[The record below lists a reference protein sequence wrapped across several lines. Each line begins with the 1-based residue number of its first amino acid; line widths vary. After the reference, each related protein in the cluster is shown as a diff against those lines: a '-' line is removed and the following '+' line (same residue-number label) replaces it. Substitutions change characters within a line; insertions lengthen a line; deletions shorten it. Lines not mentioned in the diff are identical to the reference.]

1 MWSDIETS
9 KDLLGYLVHAS
20 LLKDVV
26 TNEKNLP
33 ITIGLYG
40 DWGCGKSSI
49 LKILKEELEKD
60 NDCVVV
66 YFDGWSFESFD
77 DAKMALIQGIV
88 DALEQNERIWA
99 KLEDEAKDTVQNLKD
114 SFKKLRKSISWMRL
128 LKWTVTTGVPIA
140 AAGATG
146 GVSLIIPTL
155 LDLFNKNRGKLE
167 EVLTNEHTE
176 QLLKDTLFKDDEEKK
191 YEAVREFRKDFEELI
206 NNSKQGKI
214 VVLIDDLDRCMPRHI
229 IDNLE
234 AIKLFLNVPK
244 TAFVIAADRFIVSN
258 AIKSEYKTIIEAAEK
273 EGEKQNNNRPN
284 LGDSYME
291 KFIQLPYNIP
301 ALSRKEVET
310 YVTLLFCQS
319 LLSEKQFDKVQS
331 DFVDFSNKNKFD
343 RYGWDNIQE
352 ILKDECDNKQALYET
367 IGFVTRFSNIIGQS
381 LRWNPRLIKRFLNAY
396 EIRANLLSKSDICDS
411 KNKFALLKLM
421 LIEQQYIEQF
431 KQLNDWIMNTKEASN
446 ELLKIESYSQSDRKG
461 ELEYKDWQQDEL
473 LQIISEEPKFSSV
486 NMKELFWV
494 SRDNMV
500 VDMSGISLVPSR
512 IRAILKE
519 AYDANDK
526 ICENVV
532 KTKVANMTQDDLK
545 DFFNLLDA
553 RISTAPNDKNGYRI
567 YCICD
572 KENIE
577 GAYKRLK
584 GIVSRIDVK
593 KIPIS
598 VGNNFHDLLIKYN
611 DDDLRNILSKNQR
624 LIKTID
630 SVQ

>member
-9 KDLLGYLVHAS
+9 KDLLGYMVHAS

-33 ITIGLYG
+33 VTIGLYG

-49 LKILKEELEKD
+49 LKILKEELEKAD
-60 NDCVVV
+60 DCVVV

-77 DAKMALIQGIV
+77 DAKMALIQGII
-88 DALEQNERIWA
+88 DALEKNERFWTKI
-99 KLEDEAKDTVQNLKD
+99 KNETKDTVENFKK
-114 SFKKLRKSISWMRL
+114 SFKKLRKSICWMRL
-128 LKWTVTTGVPIA
+128 LKWAVTTGVPIA

-146 GVSLIIPTL
+146 GASLIIPIL
-155 LDLFNKNRGKLE
+155 LDFFNKNKGNLD
-167 EVLTNEHTE
+167 EVLTNEHAE
-176 QLLKDTLFKDDEEKK
+176 QLLKETLFKDDEEKK
-191 YEAVREFRKDFEELI
+191 YEAVREFRKDFEDLI
-206 NNSKQGKI
+206 NDSKQGKI
-214 VVLIDDLDRCMPRHI
+214 VVLIDDLDRCLPRHI

-258 AIKSEYKTIIEAAEK
+258 AIKSEYETIIE
-273 EGEKQNNNRPN
+273 GERQKDRPN

-301 ALSRKEVET
+301 TLSRKEVET

-319 LLSEKQFDKVQS
+319 LLCEKLFDKVQS
-331 DFVDFSNKNKFD
+331 DFVEFSSKNKFD

-352 ILKDECDNKQALYET
+352 ILKDECENKQSLYET

-396 EIRANLLSKSDICDS
+396 EIRANLLAKSDICDT

-431 KQLNDWIMNTKEASN
+431 KQLNGWIMNTKETSN
-446 ELLKIESYSQSDRKG
+446 ELLKIETYSLSDRKG
-461 ELEYKDWQQDEL
+461 ELEYKDWKQDEL

-519 AYDANDK
+519 AYEATDK
-526 ICENVV
+526 ICENVI
-532 KTKVANMTQDDLK
+532 KTKVVNMTQDDLK

-553 RISTAPNDKNGYRI
+553 QISTAPNVKTGYNI

-572 KENIE
+572 NENIDE
-577 GAYKRLK
+577 AYKHLK
-584 GIVSRIDVK
+584 GIISRIDVR

-598 VGNNFHDLLIKYN
+598 IGNRFHDLLIKHNN
-611 DDDLRNILSKNQR
+611 DAEFREILSKNKK

>member
-9 KDLLGYLVHAS
+9 KDLLGYMVHAS

-26 TNEKNLP
+26 TNENNLP

-49 LKILKEELEKD
+49 LKILKEELEKE

-77 DAKMALIQGIV
+77 DAKMALIQGII
-88 DALEQNERIWA
+88 DALENNERFWVKI
-99 KLEDEAKDTVQNLKD
+99 KDDTEETVEKFKK

-128 LKWTVTTGVPIA
+128 LKWAVTTGAPIA
-140 AAGATG
+140 AAGVTG
-146 GVSLIIPTL
+146 GASLIIPTL
-155 LDLFNKNRGKLE
+155 LDLFNKNKGKLD
-167 EVLTNEHTE
+167 EVLTNEHAE
-176 QLLKDTLFKDDEEKK
+176 QLLRDTLFKDDEEKK
-191 YEAVREFRKDFEELI
+191 YEAVREFRKDFEALI

-214 VVLIDDLDRCMPRHI
+214 VVLIDDLDRCLPRHI

-258 AIKSEYKTIIEAAEK
+258 AIKSEYKTIIE
-273 EGEKQNNNRPN
+273 EGEKQDNRPN

-291 KFIQLPYNIP
+291 KFIQVPYNIP

-319 LLSEKQFDKVQS
+319 LLCEKLFDKVQS

-352 ILKDECDNKQALYET
+352 ILKDEYENKQALYET
-367 IGFVTRFSNIIGQS
+367 IGFVTRFSNIIGRS

-396 EIRANLLSKSDICDS
+396 EIRANLLAKSDICDT

-431 KQLNDWIMNTKEASN
+431 KQLNSWIMNAKETSE
-446 ELLKIESYSQSDRKG
+446 ELLKIESYSLSDRKG
-461 ELEYKDWQQDEL
+461 ELEFKDWKQDDL

-512 IRAILKE
+512 IRTIFKE
-519 AYDANDK
+519 AYDATDK
-526 ICENVV
+526 ICKNVIQ
-532 KTKVANMTQDDLK
+532 TKVVNMTQDDLR

-553 RISTAPNDKNGYRI
+553 QIATSPNVKNGYCI

-572 KENIE
+572 TENID
-577 GAYKRLK
+577 GAYEHLK
-584 GIVSRIDVK
+584 AIISRIDVT

-598 VGNNFHDLLIKYN
+598 IGNRFHDLLIKHNN
-611 DDDLRNILSKNQR
+611 DAEFREFLSKNSK

-630 SVQ
+630 SAQ